1 MGKVGIEC
9 PYVGGTLLRLERAS
23 GQRNLRPSRLGCWG
37 GRRDER
43 KERKSSG
50 KCQLHGYGKE
60 AGEVAVAGRPTKF
73 MEVEAQSLYTFPGE
87 EKRR

>member
-1 MGKVGIEC
+1 MGKVGVEC
-9 PYVGGTLLRLERAS
+9 PDISGTLLRLERPS
-23 GQRNLRPSRLGCWG
+23 GQRNLRPSRLGRRG

-43 KERKSSG
+43 KERKSSS

-60 AGEVAVAGRPTKF
+60 AREVAVAGRPTKF
-73 MEVEAQSLYTFPGE
+73 MEVEAQRLYTFPGE